1 MTFTTTRADMEPS
14 TPADAVA
21 AAVENLFRQR
31 SDLRFSVTLDL
42 AVTHPRAL
50 EIVHLKTLNKG
61 RGHAG
66 CVLDC
71 ITEEADH
78 QGVTLRLRAR
88 AIPERGRYLAQ
99 RDLESFYE
107 RRGFRVTSR
116 WDGNADMRRLRMEP
130 RSHCV
135 PDHPRTINGGCSP
148 DARRS
153 SSTY

>member
-1 MTFTTTRADMEPS
+1 MTYSATRADIGPP

-21 AAVENLFRQR
+21 SAVEALFSARA
-31 SDLRFSVTLDL
+31 DLRFSVTLDI

-50 EIVHLKTLNKG
+50 EIVHLRSLNKG

-66 CVLDC
+66 CVLDHLV
-71 ITEEADH
+71 EEADTH
-78 QGVTLRLRAR
+78 GVTLRLRAR
-88 AIPERGRYLAQ
+88 AIPERGRHLNQ
-99 RDLESFYE
+99 RQLEAFYE
-107 RRGFRVTSR
+107 RRGFRVTAR
-116 WDGNADMRRLRMEP
+116 GDGDADMRRLGVDV

-135 PDHPRTINGGCSP
+135 PGHVRTINGGCSP